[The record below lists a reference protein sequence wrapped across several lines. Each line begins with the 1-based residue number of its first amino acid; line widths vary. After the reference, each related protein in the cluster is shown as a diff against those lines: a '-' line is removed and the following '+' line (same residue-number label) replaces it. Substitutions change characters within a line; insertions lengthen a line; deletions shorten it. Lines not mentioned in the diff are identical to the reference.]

1 MWIVLVMMR
10 KETGMHKVEK
20 RFSILLVDMVPTFS
34 NTHIL
39 KRDEGNWL
47 NQNFFKTHIVC
58 SSNNTLQ
65 TTNLSWQS
73 FCKHGYK

>member
-47 NQNFFKTHIVC
+47 NQNFFKTPYCLLI
-58 SSNNTLQ
+58 Q
-65 TTNLSWQS
+65 
-73 FCKHGYK
+73 